1 MLDDHTLISRI
12 TFFFCTLIHWTW
24 GILQNLFGLVMFL
37 IYLKERHYRFRTSI
51 VTIWNKPSSLGCGMF
66 IFLSG
71 TDYLGVSKD
80 DNKKLQYDTLVH
92 EYGHCIQSL
101 FLGPL
106 FIPIIAIPSFSWAF
120 FPYFDRLRNRKKIS
134 YYWLYCEK
142 WANRIGDRIC
152 ENRRIL
158 K

>member
-1 MLDDHTLISRI
+1 MKNGESKTTALLCS
-12 TFFFCTLIHWTW
+12 LLHWTW
-24 GILQNLFGLVMFL
+24 GVLQNIFGLFMFL
-37 IYLKERHYRFRTSI
+37 IYVKKPYYRFRTSI
-51 VTIWNKPSSLGCGMF
+51 VTVWDKPSSLGCGMF

-71 TDYLGVSKD
+71 TEYCGANKD
-80 DNKKLQYDTLVH
+80 KDQKLQYDTLVH

-106 FIPIIAIPSFSWAF
+106 FIPVIAIPSVSWAF
-120 FPYFDRLRNRKKIS
+120 FPFFQKLRRRKRLS

-142 WANRIGDRIC
+142 WANKIGDRIC
-152 ENRRIL
+152 DNIRIL

>member
-1 MLDDHTLISRI
+1 MKNGISNL
-12 TFFFCTLIHWTW
+12 TALLCTLLHLTW

-37 IYLKERHYRFRTSI
+37 IFVKEPHYRFRTSI
-51 VTIWNKPSSLGCGMF
+51 VTIWNKTSSLGCGMF

-71 TDYLGVSKD
+71 TEYHGVSKA
-80 DNKKLQYDTLVH
+80 DNQKLQYDVLVH

-106 FIPIIAIPSFSWAF
+106 FIPVIAIPSVSWAF
-120 FPYFDRLRNRKKIS
+120 FPCFEKLRRRKGLS

-152 ENRRIL
+152 KNKRIL